1 MNEKSSSKK
10 SRRDSHPSPLL
21 TAGIFDLGFDVVS
34 HSSLRVG
41 PSQRAMIKGMYRDE
55 MLSAALEMIIRGAMM
70 TLSVHE
76 FERRQ
81 SGPDVNR
88 QLSEEKKVGNALRAK
103 LEALALDHEGCVER
117 QKQLQADLD
126 EARHQLA
133 TTKEDLK
140 TARFWGKT
148 LAKDAN
154 KLKVEVRSLGKRG
167 EELAE

>member
-1 MNEKSSSKK
+1 
-10 SRRDSHPSPLL
+10 
-21 TAGIFDLGFDVVS
+21 
-34 HSSLRVG
+34 
-41 PSQRAMIKGMYRDE
+41 MIKGMYRDE

-88 QLSEEKKVGNALRAK
+88 QLSEEKKVGNALWAK